1 VINLQVSEADLRQLI
16 KEVVRET
23 LSQLS
28 GDGLLGNSGRL
39 AYLEPEAAS
48 MLGVKTSVLRDARLR
63 GEITATRVGG
73 RFAYEPAELQR
84 YLAANRQ

>member
-1 VINLQVSEADLRQLI
+1 MKLQISITDSDLRPI
-16 KEVVRET
+16 IEAVVQQT

-48 MLGVKTSVLRDARLR
+48 MLGVKTSVLRDA
-63 GEITATRVGG
+63 
-73 RFAYEPAELQR
+73 
-84 YLAANRQ
+84 